1 MPGTPDLRPS
11 LPDDEDVINH
21 FSARAKMPKGHKR
34 RTLFLTG
41 HCPILVAGPPSPV
54 GGCVAVRQWGLAD
67 PGLPPLLGTILPHPA
82 AYCGATN
89 LHAVNDLHHT
99 QALIDDHPCNV
110 QFKCGF
116 VMLVCLIH
124 YLRASLDE

>member
-1 MPGTPDLRPS
+1 
-11 LPDDEDVINH
+11 

-54 GGCVAVRQWGLAD
+54 GGCVAVRQWGLA
-67 PGLPPLLGTILPHPA
+67 PLLGTILPHPA

-116 VMLVCLIH
+116 VML
-124 YLRASLDE
+124 A